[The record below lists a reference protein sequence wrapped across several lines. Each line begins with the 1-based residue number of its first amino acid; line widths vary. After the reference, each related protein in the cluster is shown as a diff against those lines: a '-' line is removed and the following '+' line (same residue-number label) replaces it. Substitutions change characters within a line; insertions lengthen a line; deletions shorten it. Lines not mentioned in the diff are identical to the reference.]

1 MPETGKPYDRHRAPR
16 DRNLRAADSDRE
28 AVADI
33 LREQHV
39 AGRLDGAEFEERL
52 DCCMAAKTY
61 ADLDQLVSDL
71 PEDSG
76 ETRPMS
82 RQWRR
87 RPWPFALLPLALIA
101 AIALSGGR
109 LFWLAIPVFFL
120 FVVRP
125 LLWRSW
131 GGGYGWGGAW
141 GCGPRYA
148 TRRGGHE

>member
-1 MPETGKPYDRHRAPR
+1 MPENNKRYDRHRGPR
-16 DRNLRAADSDRE
+16 DRSLRAADSDRE

-33 LREQHV
+33 LRDQHV
-39 AGRLDGAEFEERL
+39 AGRLDGAEFDERL
-52 DCCMAAKTY
+52 DRCMAAKTY

-71 PEDSG
+71 PEGSG
-76 ETRPMS
+76 ERPAMS
-82 RQWRR
+82 RPWRR
-87 RPWPFALLPLALIA
+87 RPWPFALLPLAFIA
-101 AIALSGGR
+101 AIALSGGH

-131 GGGYGWGGAW
+131 GRGYGWGGAW

-148 TRRGGHE
+148 TRRGGDE